1 MTKTYQSQEVAI
13 IQSVLNIEFKGN
25 QIIIEHQ
32 IDGNDFDDDDSSM
45 FLYFNARETKTL
57 FHYYKT
63 DSIEDLI
70 DHIHQHFT
78 TYNSL
83 KRYQDFFE
91 KRDIHSTISSGCALL
106 D

>member
-32 IDGNDFDDDDSSM
+32 IDGNDFDEDDSSI
-45 FLYFNARETKTL
+45 FLYFNTRETRNL
-57 FHYYKT
+57 FMYYKT
-63 DSIEDLI
+63 DSIENLI

>member
-1 MTKTYQSQEVAI
+1 MTKTYHSQEVAT
-13 IQSVLNIEFKGN
+13 IQSIIKIEFKSN
-25 QIIIEHQ
+25 QIILEHK
-32 IDGNDFDDDDSSM
+32 IDGNDFDDDDSSI
-45 FLYFNARETKTL
+45 FLYFNTRETKNL

-83 KRYQDFFE
+83 KDTKTSSRKEISTAPYHQD
-91 KRDIHSTISSGCALL
+91 APY
-106 D
+106 

>member
-1 MTKTYQSQEVAI
+1 MTKTYHSEEFAT
-13 IQSVLNIEFKGN
+13 IQSIVRIEFKSN
-25 QIIIEHQ
+25 QIVIEHQ

>member
-1 MTKTYQSQEVAI
+1 MIKTYQEQEVAKIKSI
-13 IQSVLNIEFKGN
+13 IKIELTNN

-32 IDGNDFDDDDSSM
+32 IYSIDVDDDDFI
-45 FLYFNARETKTL
+45 FLYFNPRETRNL
-57 FHYYKT
+57 FQYYKT

-70 DHIHQHFT
+70 EHIHQHFT

-83 KRYQDFFE
+83 KRYQNFFE
-91 KRDIHSTISSGCALL
+91 KRDIHSTISSGCALI

>member
-1 MTKTYQSQEVAI
+1 MIKTYQEQEVAKI
-13 IQSVLNIEFKGN
+13 KSKITIELTSN

-32 IDGNDFDDDDSSM
+32 IYGIDVDDDDYI
-45 FLYFNARETKTL
+45 FLYFNPRETKNL
-57 FHYYKT
+57 FQYYKT

-70 DHIHQHFT
+70 EHIHQHFT

-83 KRYQDFFE
+83 KRYQNFFE
-91 KRDIHSTISSGCALL
+91 KRDIHGTISTGCAVI